1 MKIFLIDALMLLFI
15 QAGLLY
21 KKIYLYKVSHII
33 KNYFYQNIDLII
45 NTGVRNLYLTQSIRL
60 LLWLVYTQL
69 QCQIA
74 EEK

>member
-1 MKIFLIDALMLLFI
+1 MLLFI

-21 KKIYLYKVSHII
+21 KKIYLHKVSHII

>member
-21 KKIYLYKVSHII
+21 KKIYLHKVSHII

-60 LLWLVYTQL
+60 LLWLAYTQL